1 MPLPIHA
8 YLPFANAAR
17 ALLEKHF
24 PGREAVC
31 WSKPDEFATG
41 IGDAVYLFALQ
52 PPRVHWAKA
61 EKLRL
66 IQAFGA
72 GVDYLLPAEGLSE
85 RVVIANQRGMS
96 ADSMAEFGLTL
107 VLALLKQLPFFVSA
121 QQSQRWE
128 RRLPERAA
136 GKTLGILGLGA
147 IGLALA
153 ARAHAHALG
162 MRVIGTQREPKPH
175 PAVAWT
181 EAQSGTPR
189 VLAESDV
196 VVILVPLTDATRGS
210 LGARELALLKPSAY
224 LVNLA
229 RGGIVDEAALH
240 AALAGG
246 RLAGA
251 AFDVFAREPLP
262 ADSPLWKA
270 PNFWLTPHVAGGFPD
285 LLDTS
290 IGLFADNVARLE
302 RGQPVLSAVDRVR
315 GY

>member
-1 MPLPIHA
+1 VPQPIHA
-8 YLPFANAAR
+8 YLPFASAAR

-24 PGREAVC
+24 PGRDVVC
-31 WSKPDEFATG
+31 WSKPEEFSAG

-52 PPRVHWAKA
+52 PPRSHWAQA

-72 GVDYLLPAEGLSE
+72 GVDYLLPADGLAE

-107 VLALLKQLPFFVSA
+107 VLALLKQLPFFVAA
-121 QQSQRWE
+121 QHAQRWE
-128 RRLPERAA
+128 RRLPERVA

-153 ARAHAHALG
+153 ERAHALG
-162 MRVIGTQREPKPH
+162 MRVIGTQREPKAH
-175 PAVAWT
+175 PAVAWI
-181 EAQSGTPR
+181 EGPAGAAR

-229 RGGIVDEAALH
+229 RGGIVDEAALY

-290 IGLFADNVARLE
+290 IGLFAENVQRLE
-302 RGQPVLSAVDRVR
+302 RGEPVRSAVDRGR

>member
-1 MPLPIHA
+1 VPLPIHA

-17 ALLEKHF
+17 PLLEKHF
-24 PGREAVC
+24 AGREVVC
-31 WSKPDEFATG
+31 WTKPDEFAAG
-41 IGDAVYLFALQ
+41 IGEAVYLFALQ
-52 PPRVHWAKA
+52 PPRSHWAKA
-61 EKLRL
+61 QKLRL

-72 GVDYLLPAEGLSE
+72 GVDYLLPAEGLPE

-96 ADSMAEFGLTL
+96 ADSMAEFGLSL
-107 VLALLKQLPFFVSA
+107 VLALLKQLPFFVAA
-121 QQSQRWE
+121 QQAQRWE

-153 ARAHAHALG
+153 ERAHALG
-162 MRVIGTQREPKPH
+162 MRVIGTQREPKAH
-175 PAVAWT
+175 PAVARI
-181 EAQSGTPR
+181 EPQPGTSR

-196 VVILVPLTDATRGS
+196 VVILVPLTDETRGS

-229 RGGIVDEAALH
+229 RGGIVDETALH
-240 AALAGG
+240 AALASGK
-246 RLAGA
+246 LAGA
-251 AFDVFAREPLP
+251 AFDVFASEPLP